1 MSLIKIFIT
10 GGNGMVGRNLI
21 EKLNN
26 PRFAFEAPKSKELDL
41 FDYNQLLN
49 FLKKRKFDIVA
60 RTKRSLWL

>member
-41 FDYNQLLN
+41 FDYNQLLY
-49 FLKKRKFDIVA
+49 FL
-60 RTKRSLWL
+60 